1 MRVRARPGLAGYPGD
16 MRFRFPL
23 LALGLLACSELLSVD
38 IEDRASTVVEGAGAL
53 GGVLGVLQLA
63 GWDGLSVTVEDELAN
78 QGVAK
83 GDLVSAQLTALVLSS
98 PDGELDFL
106 TRIDVYVESPGVE
119 KVRLAYADEV
129 PDGATTL
136 ALTLEDVDLVPYIEA
151 ESLAITTSAEG
162 VAPVEDTTVDANLA
176 LTVTA
181 TPRGACNAAGQ
192 AAR

>member
-1 MRVRARPGLAGYPGD
+1 

-23 LALGLLACSELLSVD
+23 LALGLLACSELLTVD
-38 IEDRASTVVEGAGAL
+38 VEDRASTVVEGVGAL

-63 GWDGLSVTVEDELAN
+63 GWDGLSVTVADELAN
-78 QGVAK
+78 QGVEK
-83 GDLVSAQLTALVLSS
+83 GDLVSAELTALVLSS

-136 ALTLEDVDLVPYIEA
+136 DLTLEEVDLAPYIEA
-151 ESLAITTSAEG
+151 ESLAITTSVEG
-162 VAPVEDTTVDANLA
+162 VAPVEDTTVDADLA